1 MDIKSCNNCICQ
13 NLCKAYIECLD
24 MIKIFDKVN
33 GEIVKIPFKAE
44 MLAIDCDNFLTPSD
58 VKIDLLERR
67 KRNFQ

>member
-1 MDIKSCNNCICQ
+1 
-13 NLCKAYIECLD
+13 